1 MSALDHHLDDTPI
14 AVLDFETTGLSPL
27 MGARVVEVSIVRL
40 EPGGEPQLVLD
51 TLVDPEGP
59 VHATRIHGIEDEDVV
74 GAPRFA
80 DLVDEI
86 AAGLEGAVIAAYN
99 ASFDMQFLAHEFGRV
114 PKAAGFWTPP
124 HVCLM
129 YLRPGLGI
137 GPRCRLDECCAQ
149 LGLPPVSHRAAED
162 ALAEAV
168 LWKHYLPRALEQGF
182 ETFEDL
188 QRLGYKFTQSF
199 RAPFL
204 NRAYRRQLGM
214 GTDSPAMKPRDG
226 ALRPIGVPATPA
238 VRGAPED
245 ARRAY
250 WHALVE
256 TMADDMA
263 SDVEIR
269 SLDELRRRLELP
281 DPDLMALHARYFG
294 DVLHQVAEDSSV
306 SGAEQ
311 LRLARTREALQA
323 LGWAP
328 GDLAE

>member
-1 MSALDHHLDDTPI
+1 MTALDHHLDDTPI

-27 MGARVVEVSIVRL
+27 TGARVVEVSIVRI
-40 EPGGEPQLVLD
+40 EPGGDPELILD

-86 AAGLEGAVIAAYN
+86 AAGLEGAVVAAYN

-168 LWKHYLPRALEQGF
+168 LWQHYLPRAREQGF

-188 QRLGYKFTQSF
+188 QRLGYKFTESF

-204 NRAYRRQLGM
+204 NRSFRQQLGI
-214 GTDSPAMKPRDG
+214 GTGSPAMKPRDA
-226 ALRPIGVPATPA
+226 ALRPIGQAETDGRRVST
-238 VRGAPED
+238 EK

-256 TMADDMA
+256 TLIDDSA
-263 SDVEIR
+263 SNVEVS
-269 SLDELRRRLELP
+269 SLAELHRRLGLP
-281 DPDLMALHARYFG
+281 ESDLMALHARYFA
-294 DVLHQVAEDSSV
+294 DVLHQVSEDAAV

-311 LRLARTREALQA
+311 LRLSRICGALRA

-328 GDLAE
+328 GDLPA